1 MAIIESPEPVA
12 DSEGI
17 GVPAAIE
24 LLLGVMVAELGV
36 LVAKL
41 CMGELVT
48 ELRVLVAK
56 LGVLVAKLG
65 LLLVGKLGD
74 IAGASHK
81 LVSIGISE

>member
-24 LLLGVMVAELGV
+24 LLLGVLVAELGV

-56 LGVLVAKLG
+56 L
-65 LLLVGKLGD
+65 
-74 IAGASHK
+74 
-81 LVSIGISE
+81 